1 MMREQCDYKL
11 FIGGKYG
18 IQSLSNEC
26 STNVERML
34 NFVEDCV
41 SEFKLFIR
49 EGEYIWSDSLL
60 RRMQKKETISLNNQK
75 AGKLSAEK
83 RQQNQGFQVSCS
95 TSVQHPFNIR
105 STNVE
110 RGANEVST
118 IKESKDK
125 GNLKETKK
133 ENTHARPMV
142 ELVQEEKV
150 QQNQGFRENEKIAE
164 SQKSDIEYTT
174 YVNPANKDLI
184 ENHDMAKNDSKS
196 EETKKRQ
203 KVAEWFLKY
212 ISIHP
217 KKTKRFLVEQ
227 IWFEMFLNPSLSDQ
241 DAQDLYTKI
250 ITTLRLQK
258 DKHPRDDTNYTYFP
272 AADAW
277 LRDGRWMDEV
287 ETKQPET
294 IKEIAD
300 RMRREDA
307 EKAKRE
313 GKAL

>member
-1 MMREQCDYKL
+1 M
-11 FIGGKYG
+11 
-18 IQSLSNEC
+18 
-26 STNVERML
+26 
-34 NFVEDCV
+34 
-41 SEFKLFIR
+41 
-49 EGEYIWSDSLL
+49 
-60 RRMQKKETISLNNQK
+60 
-75 AGKLSAEK
+75 
-83 RQQNQGFQVSCS
+83 
-95 TSVQHPFNIR
+95 
-105 STNVE
+105 
-110 RGANEVST
+110 ST